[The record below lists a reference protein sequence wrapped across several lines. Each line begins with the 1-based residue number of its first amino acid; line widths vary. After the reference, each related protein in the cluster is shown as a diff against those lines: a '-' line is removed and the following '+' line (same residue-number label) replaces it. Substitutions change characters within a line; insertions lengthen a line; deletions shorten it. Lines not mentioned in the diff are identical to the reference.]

1 MGPVSESTT
10 AAAGDTDSPLGR
22 FVWLNGSIVPTAE
35 AKVSVLDRGLLR
47 GEGVFETMRTY
58 GGALFAAGRHLARM
72 QMSADAAGV
81 RLPPPE
87 VLREAVSAA
96 VAANGFPESRVQLT
110 VTSGPGGPTPDPI
123 GHPEP
128 TLVVI
133 VLPLGSQTARPVV
146 TAVTL
151 PWIRHESAA
160 LTGVKPT
167 SYLDHLVGHKWAHQQ
182 GADEGLWRNSAGE
195 VTEATG
201 SNLFVVRG
209 GVVLTP
215 PLSAGLLP
223 GVTRDLV
230 LERCR
235 ARKVPAE
242 ETTLAVPDVAAAD
255 ECFLTSTTKEAV
267 AVASLDGHPVGTGH
281 RPVLDALVAD
291 WHEWAPRHLEP

>member
-209 GVVLTP
+209 GVVLP
-215 PLSAGLLP
+215 RRRL
-223 GVTRDLV
+223 
-230 LERCR
+230 
-235 ARKVPAE
+235 AR
-242 ETTLAVPDVAAAD
+242 
-255 ECFLTSTTKEAV
+255 
-267 AVASLDGHPVGTGH
+267 VGA
-281 RPVLDALVAD
+281 P
-291 WHEWAPRHLEP
+291 APRALGQREARSPFGNPLCSGRRRQDAAPSRTRGSRVDPVSRVPLDTRWTPDGRVRGGSAAPGPRREG